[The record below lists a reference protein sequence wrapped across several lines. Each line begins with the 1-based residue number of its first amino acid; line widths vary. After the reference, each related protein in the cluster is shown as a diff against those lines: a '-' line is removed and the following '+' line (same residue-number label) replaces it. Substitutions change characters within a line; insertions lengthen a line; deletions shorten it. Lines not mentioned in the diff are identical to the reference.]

1 MILVDVH
8 EPERIKKLADEVREL
23 GVDVM
28 IVGSHRKYAIERKTD
43 LDLWNSTVDGRL
55 WRQLVYLE
63 KCREDGYIP
72 LLLVEGNL
80 MRLLKVVKGMTPI
93 KFIGMQVA
101 LSSFGVTVV
110 QVPKREYTEIFILYL
125 EQKAGRPR
133 SYERPNIPKPED
145 RTLEEE
151 RIDILRA
158 IKGIG
163 TKTAEAL
170 LAEFGTPLGAFIAEE
185 EELRKILKSKT
196 DHFLRVIGRYGVLV
210 GSEGADKYGK
220 ESEGDEG

>member
-8 EPERIKKLADEVREL
+8 EPEWVKRLAHEVREIH
-23 GVDVM
+23 VDILV
-28 IVGSHRKYAIERKTD
+28 VGSERKYAVERKTATD
-43 LDLWNSTVDGRL
+43 FWDSVIDGRL
-55 WRQLVYLE
+55 WRQLTYMERL
-63 KCREDGYIP
+63 RDDGYIP
-72 LLLVEGNL
+72 ILLIEGNMFKL
-80 MRLLKVVKGMTPI
+80 LRLVKGMTPI
-93 KFIGMQVA
+93 KFIGMQVG

-110 QVPKREYTEIFILYL
+110 QVPNKEFTAIFIQYL
-125 EQKAGRPR
+125 DKKSGQKR
-133 SYERPNIPKPED
+133 SYDRPNIPKPAD

-158 IKGIG
+158 ISGIG
-163 TKTAEAL
+163 TKTAEVL